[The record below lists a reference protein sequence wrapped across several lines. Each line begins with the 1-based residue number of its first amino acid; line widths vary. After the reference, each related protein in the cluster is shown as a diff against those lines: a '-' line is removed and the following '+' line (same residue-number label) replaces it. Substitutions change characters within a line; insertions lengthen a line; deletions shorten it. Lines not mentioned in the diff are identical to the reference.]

1 MEGNIGAG
9 KSQFL
14 DRYLVHIQSILNIL
28 IERRKPLSKR
38 EMYDYEIIT
47 FYFVNIS
54 YVITHVTIF
63 FMDVDP
69 V

>member
-38 EMYDYEIIT
+38 EMYDYKIIT